1 MKMPFSAASHTLS
14 FPKVSSSFCL
24 SEPLKTTT
32 VVLGLSQS
40 AATLSYTRGIHPR
53 QGLQAASPL
62 ILSGFRCTMKDV
74 ITR

>member
-40 AATLSYTRGIHPR
+40 AATLSYTRGFTRVRACR
-53 QGLQAASPL
+53 QHQAPH
-62 ILSGFRCTMKDV
+62 LSGFRCTM
-74 ITR
+74 